1 MDMKKRREVI
11 NNTLVF
17 GSNVVKI
24 TKEPTNELF
33 FEIRNEVTTDLA
45 EAVSI
50 MMKLDIKDVWNI
62 EVDHNT
68 AIDPEKCLYWLSGGN
83 KEWSLLE
90 HYNKPWVECYLD
102 FQEEFG
108 FMVIEIIKRSKTL
121 RDIRNGFNKY
131 LNLPTLYDFAISKGH
146 VK

>member
-1 MDMKKRREVI
+1 
-11 NNTLVF
+11 
-17 GSNVVKI
+17 
-24 TKEPTNELF
+24 
-33 FEIRNEVTTDLA
+33 
-45 EAVSI
+45 
-50 MMKLDIKDVWNI
+50 MMKLDIKDVWSI
-62 EVDHNT
+62 EVEHNT

-83 KEWSLLE
+83 KEWFLLE

-108 FMVIEIIKRSKTL
+108 FMVVEIIKRSKTL
-121 RDIRNGFNKY
+121 GDIRNGFNKY